1 MTKMS
6 ELSLPTRPKS
16 PEFRGGTWIAQ
27 LPLRMLA
34 LTSSLA
40 LTGCLAFDEVEL
52 PEIPDYPP
60 SVVDDMRTPYPST
73 GIVELDFSVDPAP
86 DSLQL
91 MVILRDPNISQTL
104 TYRVFVDGQPNEQGL
119 VVSETVDPTL
129 PVHLM
134 DREVTV
140 EVPIARLRDTGCHR
154 VELIVSGGFGTGVDL
169 RAPALTNDFASL
181 VWWVRSSD
189 TVGSNIDLQAC
200 PGVLVPVQRNPEP
213 T

>member
-27 LPLRMLA
+27 LSLRMLA

-40 LTGCLAFDEVEL
+40 LTGCLAFDKVEL

-60 SVVDDMRTPYPST
+60 SVLDDMRTPSPST
-73 GIVELDFSVDPAP
+73 GIIELDFPEDDDQDPLP
-86 DSLQL
+86 L
-91 MVILRDPNISQTL
+91 MVVIRDPNISQTL
-104 TYRVFVDGQPNEQGL
+104 SYRVFVDGNPNEPGL
-119 VVSETVDPTL
+119 RVAETVPPTMPTREL
-129 PVHLM
+129 
-134 DREVTV
+134 DRPVTV
-140 EVPIARLRDTGCHR
+140 NVPLARLRPNGCHR
-154 VELIVSGGFGTGVDL
+154 VELIVSGGFGTGVDP
-169 RAPALTNDFASL
+169 RAPELTNDFASM

-189 TVGSNIDLQAC
+189 GSITSIDLEAC
-200 PGVLVPVQRNPEP
+200 PAALVPVQRNPNP